1 MRVSRTKCYFRK
13 ENCQNVKS
21 ENGYSV
27 TLEAEGVSGLHVFG
41 PLVVSYPQEQGYLLS
56 FQPERRKSLFRRLD
70 FFWVPSAGW
79 AVCKGTSRLQGNK
92 MNHCRISGSQSARR
106 IAFATI
112 GDTSEVRFWSGTPF
126 HMSKSLANEGHDV
139 VQVGPLSAPILPL
152 YKAYS
157 RLCRTFR
164 RPGIAPFHAGPVV
177 AQYAAD
183 AARKIRT
190 VSPDIVFAPAGS
202 TFAWSVPDGIPLV
215 YASDATFRLVE
226 NYHPHYRNLS
236 PAARETAE
244 RLERNTIARADIV
257 LYPSE
262 WAAESAIRD
271 YGADRARV
279 HVIPWGANLVKA
291 PDRAAVLGCRK
302 PGPCRLLFIGA
313 NWQEKGADIAV
324 ETLVELR
331 GRGVESELVICGCIP
346 PKPVVLD
353 GLTIIPYLDKSD
365 REQRDRL
372 DQLYRDADFFLLP
385 TRADCYGI
393 VFCEAAAHGVPSI
406 APTTGGVASAIRDGE
421 TGILLPPNATKADY
435 ATAIAG
441 IFANP
446 DRLARLRRSSRDAF
460 EDRLNWRAWSRR
472 VSDLIQTL

>member
-1 MRVSRTKCYFRK
+1 MT
-13 ENCQNVKS
+13 
-21 ENGYSV
+21 
-27 TLEAEGVSGLHVFG
+27 
-41 PLVVSYPQEQGYLLS
+41 QGH
-56 FQPERRKSLFRRLD
+56 
-70 FFWVPSAGW
+70 A
-79 AVCKGTSRLQGNK
+79 
-92 MNHCRISGSQSARR
+92 SGSQAARR

-112 GDTSEVRFWSGTPF
+112 GDAREVRFWSGTPF
-126 HMSKSLANEGHDV
+126 HMSKSLANEGHEV
-139 VQVGPLSAPILPL
+139 VHIGPLSAPILPL

-164 RPGIAPFHAGPVV
+164 RRDLSPFHAGPVV

-183 AARKIRT
+183 SERKIRAA
-190 VSPDIVFAPAGS
+190 SPDVVFAPAGS
-202 TFAWSVPDGIPLV
+202 TFAWSVPEGVPLV

-226 NYHPHYRNLS
+226 NYHPNYRNLS
-236 PAARETAE
+236 RAARDIAE
-244 RLERNTIARADIV
+244 RLERNTIARADLI

-271 YGADRARV
+271 YGADRTRV
-279 HVIPWGANLVKA
+279 HVIPWGANLEEA
-291 PDRAAVLGCRK
+291 PYRASVLGCRK

-313 NWQEKGADIAV
+313 NWEEKGADIAV
-324 ETLVELR
+324 GTLAELR
-331 GRGVESELVICGCIP
+331 DRGLEAKLVICGCTP
-346 PKPVVLD
+346 RKPVTQD
-353 GLTIIPYLDKSD
+353 GLTIIPYLDKND
-365 REQRDRL
+365 REQRERL

-406 APTTGGVASAIRDGE
+406 APATGGVPCAIRNGE
-421 TGILLPPNATKADY
+421 TGILLPPNATNADY
-435 ATAIAG
+435 ATVIFQ

-460 EDRLNWRAWSRR
+460 EARLNWQTWGRR

>member
-1 MRVSRTKCYFRK
+1 
-13 ENCQNVKS
+13 
-21 ENGYSV
+21 
-27 TLEAEGVSGLHVFG
+27 
-41 PLVVSYPQEQGYLLS
+41 
-56 FQPERRKSLFRRLD
+56 
-70 FFWVPSAGW
+70 
-79 AVCKGTSRLQGNK
+79 
-92 MNHCRISGSQSARR
+92 MNQRDISGSQPVRR

-112 GDTSEVRFWSGTPF
+112 GDASEVRFWSGTPF
-126 HMSKSLANEGHDV
+126 HMSKSLANDGHEV
-139 VQVGPLSAPILPL
+139 VHIGPLSAPILPL

-157 RLCRTFR
+157 RLRRTFR
-164 RPGIAPFHAGPVV
+164 RRGLSPFHAGPVV

-183 AARKIRT
+183 AARKIRA

-244 RLERNTIARADIV
+244 RLERNTIARANLV

-279 HVIPWGANLVKA
+279 HVIPWGANLAEA
-291 PDRAAVLGCRK
+291 PDRASVLGCRR

-313 NWQEKGADIAV
+313 DWQEKGADIAV
-324 ETLVELR
+324 ETLSELR
-331 GRGVESELVICGCIP
+331 GRGVEAELVICGCTP
-346 PKPVVLD
+346 PRPVTQD
-353 GLTIIPYLDKSD
+353 GLTIIPYLDKND
-365 REQRDRL
+365 REQRNRL

-406 APTTGGVASAIRDGE
+406 APATGGVPGAIRDGQ
-421 TGILLPPNATKADY
+421 TGILLSPNATKADY
-435 ATAIAG
+435 ATVISET
-441 IFANP
+441 FASP
-446 DRLARLRRSSRDAF
+446 DRLARLRQSSRDAF
-460 EDRLNWRAWSRR
+460 EARLNWQAWGRR
-472 VSDLIQTL
+472 VSDLMRTL

>member
-1 MRVSRTKCYFRK
+1 
-13 ENCQNVKS
+13 
-21 ENGYSV
+21 
-27 TLEAEGVSGLHVFG
+27 
-41 PLVVSYPQEQGYLLS
+41 
-56 FQPERRKSLFRRLD
+56 
-70 FFWVPSAGW
+70 
-79 AVCKGTSRLQGNK
+79 
-92 MNHCRISGSQSARR
+92 MNQSHISGSQAARR

-112 GDTSEVRFWSGTPF
+112 GDASEVRFWSGTPF
-126 HMSKSLANEGHDV
+126 HMSKSLANEGHEV
-139 VQVGPLSAPILPL
+139 VHIGPLSAPILPL

-164 RPGIAPFHAGPVV
+164 RPGLSPFHAGPVV

-183 AARKIRT
+183 AARKIRA

-202 TFAWSVPDGIPLV
+202 TFAWSVPDGVPLV

-226 NYHPHYRNLS
+226 NYHPNYRNLS
-236 PAARETAE
+236 HVAREIAE
-244 RLERNTIARADIV
+244 RLERNTIARADLV

-262 WAAESAIRD
+262 WAAESAVRD

-279 HVIPWGANLVKA
+279 HVIPWGANLEEA
-291 PDRAAVLGCRK
+291 PDRASVLGCRK

-313 NWQEKGADIAV
+313 NWEAKGADVAV
-324 ETLVELR
+324 ETLAELR
-331 GRGVESELVICGCIP
+331 DRGVEAELVICGCTP
-346 PKPVVLD
+346 PKPVTQD
-353 GLTIIPYLDKSD
+353 GLTIIRYLDKND
-365 REQRDRL
+365 REQRNRL

-406 APTTGGVASAIRDGE
+406 APATGGVSCAVRDGE
-421 TGILLPPNATKADY
+421 TGILLPPDATKADY
-435 ATAIAG
+435 ATVISE

-446 DRLARLRRSSRDAF
+446 DRLARLRQSSRDAF
-460 EDRLNWRAWSRR
+460 EARLNWQTWGRR

>member
-1 MRVSRTKCYFRK
+1 
-13 ENCQNVKS
+13 
-21 ENGYSV
+21 
-27 TLEAEGVSGLHVFG
+27 
-41 PLVVSYPQEQGYLLS
+41 
-56 FQPERRKSLFRRLD
+56 
-70 FFWVPSAGW
+70 
-79 AVCKGTSRLQGNK
+79 
-92 MNHCRISGSQSARR
+92 MNQSHISGSQATRR

-112 GDTSEVRFWSGTPF
+112 GDASEVRFWSGTPF
-126 HMSKSLANEGHDV
+126 HMSKSLANEGHEV
-139 VQVGPLSAPILPL
+139 VHIGPLSAPILPL

-157 RLCRTFR
+157 RLRRTFR
-164 RPGIAPFHAGPVV
+164 RRGLSPFHAGPVV

-183 AARKIRT
+183 AARKIRV

-202 TFAWSVPDGIPLV
+202 TFAWGVPDGVPLV

-236 PAARETAE
+236 PAARQTAE
-244 RLERNTIARADIV
+244 RLERNTIARADLV

-279 HVIPWGANLVKA
+279 HVIPWGANLAEA
-291 PDRAAVLGCRK
+291 PDRASVLGCRR
-302 PGPCRLLFIGA
+302 PGPCRLLLIGA

-324 ETLVELR
+324 ETLDELR
-331 GRGVESELVICGCIP
+331 GRGVEAELVICGCTP
-346 PKPVVLD
+346 PRPVTRD
-353 GLTIIPYLDKSD
+353 GLTIIAYLDKNN
-365 REQRDRL
+365 REQRNRL

-406 APTTGGVASAIRDGE
+406 APATGGVPGAICDGE

-435 ATAIAG
+435 ATVISET
-441 IFANP
+441 FANP
-446 DRLARLRRSSRDAF
+446 NRLARLRQSSRDAF
-460 EDRLNWRAWSRR
+460 EAQLNWQAWGRR
-472 VSDLIQTL
+472 VSDLMQTL